1 MSITDPS
8 APVAASDPA
17 ACAHCSLP
25 IPAARLTAGDRFCC
39 NGCEIVHD
47 ALAAGGLTSYYGLP
61 DRQARAAQVTDR
73 SYAELDDPAF
83 QKSHVEQRPD
93 GNCSTA
99 LYLEDLRCGACVWL
113 LERTPRLV
121 PGVLDVRI
129 DLGRG
134 RADVVFDPKRAQ
146 LSQVAKTIDHL
157 GHPVHP
163 FRGVDRDKQRRREDR
178 SLLIKIGVAG
188 ATAGNVMLLAAALYA
203 GSAAGMAARDVTFF
217 RWASLFAVPAL
228 LFAAMPFWRG
238 ALGALRAKQLHL
250 DLPIAIGIA
259 AGLGWGLHNVI
270 SGTGEL
276 YFDSLA
282 MLVFLLL
289 AARWLQARQHR
300 RAAGAAEI
308 LYALTPSSAR
318 RVGADEQEVVVAIEA
333 VAVGDRILARAG
345 ETIAVDG
352 IVEKGRSAVDAG
364 LLTGE
369 PRPVDVEPG
378 DSVVAGAVN
387 LSAPIIVRATA
398 TGEDTRVGRLAARLT
413 ELASDRPQITQL
425 VDLVA
430 GRFVVVVLC
439 AAALTT
445 ILWWHAGAGT
455 AVEHA
460 MALLVV
466 TCPCA
471 LALAA
476 PLSFGLA
483 IGRAARRGVLVK
495 GHDALERLATPG
507 TMVLDKTGTITRGQL
522 RLVGWTGDA
531 RCKRAA
537 IALERASAHPL
548 ARAMVDADEVS
559 GLALAP
565 LVVDVHEELG
575 RGISGTVDGVA
586 LAIGSPRWIGERA
599 TIGPELAAE
608 IAATA
613 SRGETPVVIA
623 KGDHAVAIAR
633 FADPIRPDAAA
644 SIRELGALGY
654 KVEILSG
661 DDPRVVAQVGATLGL
676 ASEDCRGGAT
686 PEDKL
691 ARIQD
696 LATRGPVIMVG
707 DGVNDAAALAAA
719 TAGVA
724 VHGGAEAS
732 VEAADVFLRRPG
744 LAPVVEVMRGSRRAL
759 GAVRRSLRIS
769 LTYNLT
775 MGTLAMAGIVHPLLA
790 AALMPLS
797 SLTVLLIAA
806 QSRAFRTREPAP
818 PGVA

>member
-1 MSITDPS
+1 MATDLDRAPS
-8 APVAASDPA
+8 ATTAAPGG
-17 ACAHCSLP
+17 CAHCGLGV
-25 IPAARLTAGDRFCC
+25 PAARAAAGDRFCC
-39 NGCEIVHD
+39 AGCAVVHE
-47 ALAAGGLTSYYGLP
+47 ALAAGGLTSYYAQP
-61 DRQARAAQVTDR
+61 DRQARAAQTTDR

-83 QKSHVEQRPD
+83 WKANVQTRPD
-93 GNCSTA
+93 GSCATA

-134 RADVVFDPKRAQ
+134 RADVIFDPAHAK
-146 LSQVAKTIDHL
+146 LSQLARTIDHL

-163 FRGVDRDKQRRREDR
+163 FRGVDRDAQRRREDR
-178 SLLIKIGVAG
+178 ALLIKIGVAG

-203 GSAAGMAARDVTFF
+203 GRAAGMAARDVAFF

-228 LFAAMPFWRG
+228 AFAAMPFWRG
-238 ALGALRAKQLHL
+238 ALGALRARQLHL
-250 DLPIAIGIA
+250 DLPIAIGVA
-259 AGLGWGLHNVI
+259 AGLGWGLHNVL

-289 AARWLQARQHR
+289 SARWLQARQHR
-300 RAAGAAEI
+300 KAAGAAEI

-318 RVGADEQEVVVAIEA
+318 RLSADDLETVVAIES

-352 IVEKGRSAVDAG
+352 VVVRGRSAVDAG

-369 PRPVDVEPG
+369 PRPVDVGP
-378 DSVVAGAVN
+378 DDVVVAGAVN
-387 LSAPIIVRATA
+387 LSAPLVVRATA

-413 ELASDRPQITQL
+413 ELTSDRPKIVQL
-425 VDLVA
+425 VDRVA
-430 GRFVVVVLC
+430 GRFVVVVLV
-439 AAALTT
+439 AAAATLA
-445 ILWWHAGAGT
+445 LWWHAGAGV

-495 GHDALERLATPG
+495 GHDALERLAARG
-507 TMVLDKTGTITRGQL
+507 TLVLDKTGTITVGQL
-522 RLVGWTGDA
+522 RLVGWTGDE
-531 RCKRAA
+531 RIRRAA

-548 ARAMVDADEVS
+548 ARALVAAEVAAGPS
-559 GLALAP
+559 LAP
-565 LVVDVHEELG
+565 VIEAIHEELG
-575 RGISGTVDGVA
+575 RGISGTVDGLA

-599 TIGPELAAE
+599 EISAPIAAE
-608 IAATA
+608 IEATA
-613 SRGETPVVIA
+613 ARGETPVVVA
-623 KGDHAVAIAR
+623 VAGHAVAVAR

-644 SIRELGALGY
+644 SIRALQQLGY
-654 KVEILSG
+654 QVEILSG

-676 ASEDCRGGAT
+676 APGDCRGGAT

-691 ARIQD
+691 ARIQA
-696 LATRGPVIMVG
+696 LAAAGPVVMVG

-719 TAGVA
+719 TAGIA

-744 LAPVVEVMRGSRRAL
+744 LAPVVEVAIGARRAL
-759 GAVRRSLRIS
+759 GAVRTSLRIS
-769 LTYNLT
+769 LSYNLT

-797 SLTVLLIAA
+797 SLTVLAIAA
-806 QSRAFRTREPAP
+806 RARAFSGA
-818 PGVA
+818 A